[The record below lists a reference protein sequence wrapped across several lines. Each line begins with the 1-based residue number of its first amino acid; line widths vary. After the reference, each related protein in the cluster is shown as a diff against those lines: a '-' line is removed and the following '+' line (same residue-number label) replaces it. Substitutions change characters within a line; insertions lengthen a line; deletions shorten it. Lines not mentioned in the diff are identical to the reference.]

1 MPIKLTKICSEFGLQ
16 EIMLYVR
23 THCKRQLQVMKS
35 DKGVLEIEGIR
46 KIRKSQ
52 WLLKK
57 EKEGKINNLA
67 EKIKKEFA

>member
-1 MPIKLTKICSEFGLQ
+1 
-16 EIMLYVR
+16 
-23 THCKRQLQVMKS
+23 MKS

-67 EKIKKEFA
+67 EKIEKEFA